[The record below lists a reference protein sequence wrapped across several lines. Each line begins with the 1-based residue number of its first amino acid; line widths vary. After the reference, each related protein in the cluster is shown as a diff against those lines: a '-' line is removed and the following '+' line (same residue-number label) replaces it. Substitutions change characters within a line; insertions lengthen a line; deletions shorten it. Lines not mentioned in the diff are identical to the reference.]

1 MHPDYDHLYI
11 QLTYREGKLQL
22 QTNIFPG
29 NNNPFLLSILLCGSR
44 FLKKIINFSGLKSCY
59 RRLANRKEIILPLGN
74 YFKTLKDMIIDTAGT

>member
-29 NNNPFLLSILLCGSR
+29 NNNPFFIKHSVVWVKISEKNHQFFWFEI
-44 FLKKIINFSGLKSCY
+44 FLPQASK
-59 RRLANRKEIILPLGN
+59 
-74 YFKTLKDMIIDTAGT
+74 